1 VGNPAHSAP
10 VLSKVGLKFNPRTK
24 VTTLTLKAA
33 ADTRVK
39 GNSIKWIEYF
49 SHEKRPAAN
58 APQNPKKIR
67 RYATTVVLPAKEVAF
82 WVRFK
87 DTNLKWSGWYSTKK

>member
-1 VGNPAHSAP
+1 VA
-10 VLSKVGLKFNPRTK
+10 
-24 VTTLTLKAA
+24 
-33 ADTRVK
+33 

-49 SHEKRPAAN
+49 SREKRPAAN

-82 WVRFK
+82 WVRDK
-87 DTNLKWSGWYSTKK
+87 DTKGKWSGWYSTKK